1 MSMCKILFL
10 FLILF
15 SSGSIYGLSV
25 DYSPNILSCGTNSIV
40 GTFVDCSFTGS
51 VIING
56 SIVIVTNGSMT
67 FDVSVAAGTGSPF
80 TISGAVVNSDNATCA
95 PGSESFSNTVTH
107 TCSPPPAN
115 NDCSGA
121 ELLVISDL
129 TCNFESFETS
139 GHNGSGAVP
148 SCGGAGYYDL
158 WYEFEANYSEVTVE
172 FGSFPG
178 TIIYFAV
185 YDGCGGSEISCH
197 FLFGG
202 INTGLV
208 EGLTDGE
215 NYKIQVLTLPGSSG
229 GMQEICMY
237 NDFALAI
244 DDIQLTL
251 ENYTSYNKLIFN
263 SSKEATLIQIERK
276 VNEDIDF
283 ELIGELDVTGDDK
296 YTFEDQGLESLGTY
310 TYRLKIYDIDGG
322 ATYSNL
328 VSTRNDDHKALEFHV
343 GPNPC
348 RDVIHFDIGS
358 NWMED
363 DFSLDILNS
372 QLENVIT
379 IHDFK
384 DHSLNVSN
392 LDKGVYF
399 AMIRTKVVNRVVKF
413 VKM

>member
-1 MSMCKILFL
+1 M
-10 FLILF
+10 
-15 SSGSIYGLSV
+15 YGLNV
-25 DYSPNILSCGTNSIV
+25 TYTPVTLSCGTYTMI
-40 GTFVDCSFTGS
+40 GTFVDCEFTGS
-51 VIING
+51 VFVNG
-56 SIVIVTNGSMT
+56 GVVNVTDGTMT
-67 FDVSVAAGTGSPF
+67 FDISIATGDASPL
-80 TISGAVVNSDNATCA
+80 TISGFVLSSDDTNCASVN
-95 PGSESFSNTVTH
+95 ESFSTSLTH

-139 GHNGSGAVP
+139 SHNGSGTVP

-208 EGLTDGE
+208 EGLTAGE
-215 NYKIQVLTLPGSSG
+215 IYKVQVLTLPGASG

-244 DDIQLTL
+244 DDIQLSL
-251 ENYTSYNKLIFN
+251 ENHTSYNKLVFN
-263 SSKEATLIQIERK
+263 SSKEASFIQIERK
-276 VNEDIDF
+276 VNEDPDF
-283 ELIGELDVTGDDK
+283 ELLGELEVTGDNK
-296 YTFEDQGLESLGTY
+296 YNFEDQELESLGTY
-310 TYRLKIYDIDGG
+310 TYRLKIFDIDGLF
-322 ATYSNL
+322 TYSNL
-328 VSTRNDDHKALEFHV
+328 VSTRNDDHKVLEFHV
-343 GPNPC
+343 VPNPC
-348 RDVIHFDIGS
+348 RDVIDFDIGS
-358 NWMED
+358 YRIQD
-363 DFSLDILNS
+363 DFSLEILNT

-379 IHDFK
+379 INDFK

-392 LDKGVYF
+392 LIKGVYF
-399 AMIRTKVVNRVVKF
+399 ARLRTKGVSRVVKF